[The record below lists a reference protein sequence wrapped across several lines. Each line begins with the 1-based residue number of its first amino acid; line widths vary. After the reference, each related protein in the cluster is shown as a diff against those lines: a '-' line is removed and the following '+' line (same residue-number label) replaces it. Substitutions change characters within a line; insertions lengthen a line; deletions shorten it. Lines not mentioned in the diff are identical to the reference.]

1 MLHSQIQNLIL
12 TNKPQQG
19 SPQQHLVLI
28 TGDGNE
34 NENRTSFPQIVST
47 ALDYG
52 WTIELWSWKASL
64 SAKFTE
70 IQRKDSSKMKI
81 NSLDTYRTKI
91 TFKQKQQEQQ
101 QEQQQQKQQ
110 HPTSSSRFWLL
121 PCLGLLCIAFFI
133 SYFLNVKKNN
143 E

>member
-1 MLHSQIQNLIL
+1 MLHAQIQKLIL
-12 TNKPQQG
+12 ENKPQVG
-19 SPQQHLVLI
+19 SPQQHLILI
-28 TGDGNE
+28 TGDGNA
-34 NENRTSFPQIVST
+34 NDNRTSFPHIVST

-64 SAKFTE
+64 SSKFTD

-91 TFKQKQQEQQ
+91 TFTQKQQ
-101 QEQQQQKQQ
+101 QQQQQQ
-110 HPTSSSRFWLL
+110 QQQPTISSRFWPLL
-121 PCLGLLCIAFFI
+121 GLGLLCIAIFI

>member
-1 MLHSQIQNLIL
+1 VFLDDMLHAQTQKLIL
-12 TNKPQQG
+12 KNKPQVG
-19 SPQQHLVLI
+19 SPQQHLILI
-28 TGDGNE
+28 TGDGNA
-34 NENRTSFPQIVST
+34 NDNRTSFPEIVST

-64 SAKFTE
+64 SGKFAD

-81 NSLDTYRTKI
+81 NLLDTYRTEI
-91 TFKQKQQEQQ
+91 TFKQKQQHQQ
-101 QEQQQQKQQ
+101 L
-110 HPTSSSRFWLL
+110 TISSRFWLL
-121 PCLGLLCIAFFI
+121 LGLGLLCIAIFI